1 MHHFS
6 ILSIDSYLLL
16 YFVRLC
22 ICSWECLGQFLM
34 GSLLLFPGSWCTQ
47 GFVCVL
53 QESVSSVLFR
63 FWWFYGRVNGNLLQ
77 EGLCHTQACCTQ
89 SPCIRP
95 LLTRASTGGTQTP
108 FWLSLCGL
116 GVRFVPF
123 PGVSSSDDQCLESVL
138 SQKGR
143 VSESP
148 PQSWPLGFP
157 GAMRKHRLRCA
168 IRLLRRPDLRLRLS
182 WWMSTIQDLRKMSLA
197 ARSLLTV
204 LWKMPSL
211 RLRL

>member
-1 MHHFS
+1 MGMS
-6 ILSIDSYLLL
+6 GSVSYGVAAPFYRVLVHTR
-16 YFVRLC
+16 FC
-22 ICSWECLGQFLM
+22 
-34 GSLLLFPGSWCTQ
+34 
-47 GFVCVL
+47 CVL

-63 FWWFYGRVNGNLLQ
+63 FWRFYGRVNGNLLQ

-89 SPCIRP
+89 RPCIRP
-95 LLTRASTGGTQTP
+95 LLTRASTGDTQTQ

-116 GVRFVPF
+116 GVRFVSF
-123 PGVSSSDDQCLESVL
+123 PGVSSSDDQRLESVL
-138 SQKGR
+138 SQEGR
-143 VSESP
+143 V
-148 PQSWPLGFP
+148 SWPLGFP

-182 WWMSTIQDLRKMSLA
+182 WWMSTIQDLRKVSLA